1 MSKNDV
7 NVYKQETS
15 LYKRQ
20 NNPKISPSK
29 LIWST
34 AVRNMPSSHSINR
47 LFVFVDYANKLSP
60 TLKSFMFASARSD
73 CPDFI
78 FKILI
83 EEGQRII
90 SMLMSTRYRTYQ
102 DAF

>member
-1 MSKNDV
+1 
-7 NVYKQETS
+7 
-15 LYKRQ
+15 
-20 NNPKISPSK
+20 
-29 LIWST
+29 
-34 AVRNMPSSHSINR
+34 MPSSHSINR
-47 LFVFVDYANKLSP
+47 LFVFVDYANRLLP

-73 CPDFI
+73 CPDFL
-78 FKILI
+78 FEILI

>member
-1 MSKNDV
+1 M
-7 NVYKQETS
+7 VYLLT
-15 LYKRQ
+15 
-20 NNPKISPSK
+20 
-29 LIWST
+29 T
-34 AVRNMPSSHSINR
+34 DDMPSSHSINR
-47 LFVFVDYANKLSP
+47 LFAFVDYGNKLSP

-73 CPDFI
+73 CPDFL
-78 FKILI
+78 FEILI